1 MFFRKE
7 PLSVP
12 RQGTQ
17 ESRAEQYT
25 SSENCTDKRYRRFYA
40 PKSLAAAEERIGCAS
55 EAMSI
60 LSWLISP
67 SRGDIYGDKYDIPP
81 S

>member
-7 PLSVP
+7 PLP
-12 RQGTQ
+12 ITHRGTQ
-17 ESRAEQYT
+17 EQRTEQYT
-25 SSENCTDKRYRRFYA
+25 GSENCTYKRYRRFYA
-40 PKSLAAAEERIGCAS
+40 PKSPAAAAEERIGCAS

-67 SRGDIYGDKYDIPP
+67 FPP
-81 S
+81 

>member
-7 PLSVP
+7 LLSVP

-17 ESRAEQYT
+17 ESRAEKYT

-40 PKSLAAAEERIGCAS
+40 PKSSAAAEERIGCAS
-55 EAMSI
+55 ELCQFCPDS
-60 LSWLISP
+60 SP
-67 SRGDIYGDKYDIPP
+67 PPPHKYDIPP